1 MVRIC
6 FERIVEAVARG
17 PGCGSAAAASCWR
30 CSTAAL
36 RPFPD
41 LSRKDRNAP
50 PTRPNGRGPTAPA
63 PGHRLGGYPTV
74 VHHDALESD
83 AGSGASEGW
92 RLLLQ
97 LASDDPIMWGTD
109 TGRLYLLVHEEDLAR
124 PERVRGTSASTSGC
138 HFSGSRQH
146 IPGLG
151 SLAAVGFDVGEGD
164 TAVQRD
170 QLRGISNATPK
181 AVAASIVATR
191 SGAARCTK
199 PALYAASCSR
209 SEVWGS
215 MKAFRCGG
223 DTGGQPF
230 SAEPAL

>member
-1 MVRIC
+1 M
-6 FERIVEAVARG
+6 
-17 PGCGSAAAASCWR
+17 
-30 CSTAAL
+30 
-36 RPFPD
+36 
-41 LSRKDRNAP
+41 
-50 PTRPNGRGPTAPA
+50 
-63 PGHRLGGYPTV
+63 

-151 SLAAVGFDVGEGD
+151 SLAAVGFDVGEGNAALAID
-164 TAVQRD
+164 HAGGGYGEHPAPVAIEHRQVMADRAVQRD